1 MEEAKQMEEFKQY
14 IASGCQVD
22 ISPESLNAVVERYG
36 WFTCARIAR
45 AHRTGCCDSHLTLA
59 TSGRVIPLLALLKI
73 DIEKLLAGD
82 KDNKTDDII
91 EKFLQLDNYRIV
103 ADEGEESICDG
114 EIRTEA
120 EFDDEDDLVSEELA
134 EVYLSQGLK
143 SEAIAIYRKLSLLN
157 PKKSIYF
164 AELIEQIEKQ

>member
-1 MEEAKQMEEFKQY
+1 MESFKHY
-14 IASGCQVD
+14 IATLGKAE
-22 ISPESLNAVVERYG
+22 IAPETLDAIVERYG
-36 WFTCARIAR
+36 WFTAARAAR
-45 AHRTGCCDSHLTLA
+45 AHRNGQSDSVLNLSLIGRTLPPMA
-59 TSGRVIPLLALLKI
+59 HQCV
-73 DIEKLLAGD
+73 DIERLLSLSQEQ
-82 KDNKTDDII
+82 II
-91 EKFLQLDNYRIV
+91 EKFLHLDNYRIV
-103 ADEGEESICDG
+103 ADENQTSEEDN

-120 EFDDEDDLVSEELA
+120 DFDEDDDLVTEELA

>member
-1 MEEAKQMEEFKQY
+1 MEEFKRY
-14 IASGCQVD
+14 IASDCSSE
-22 ISPESLNAVVERYG
+22 ISPEVLDALVARYG
-36 WFTCARIAR
+36 WFTAARTAR
-45 AHRTGCCDSHLTLA
+45 AYHSAKPDPKLTLA
-59 TSGRVIPLLALLKI
+59 TSERIVPLLALRKV
-73 DIEKLLAGD
+73 DVERLLATGQE
-82 KDNKTDDII
+82 DII

-103 ADEGEESICDG
+103 ADEGDQSTAEED
-114 EIRTEA
+114 IRTVA
-120 EFDDEDDLVSEELA
+120 DFDEEDDLVSEELA

>member
-1 MEEAKQMEEFKQY
+1 MEEFKQY
-14 IASGCQVD
+14 VASDCRTE
-22 ISPESLNAVVERYG
+22 ISAEVLDELVARYG
-36 WFTCARIAR
+36 WFTAARTLR
-45 AHRTGCCDSHLTLA
+45 AYHSGIPDRRLLVA
-59 TSGRVIPLLALLKI
+59 TSGRVIPLLSLREI
-73 DIEKLLAGD
+73 DVDKLRNVQCDEDLID
-82 KDNKTDDII
+82 R
-91 EKFLQLDNYRIV
+91 FLQLGNYRIV
-103 ADEGEESICDG
+103 AEEDVETPAEN

-120 EFDDEDDLVSEELA
+120 ELDDEDDIVSEELA